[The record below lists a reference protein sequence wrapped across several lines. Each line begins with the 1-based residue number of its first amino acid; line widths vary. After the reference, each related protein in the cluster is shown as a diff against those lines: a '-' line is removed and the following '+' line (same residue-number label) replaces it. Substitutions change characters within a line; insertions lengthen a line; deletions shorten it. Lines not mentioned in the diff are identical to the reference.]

1 VKVDTPFPERPG
13 TPYWDPRGGPS
24 GIGDVTP
31 LTTGINTALADAT
44 AAYIATV
51 NAPPLGPNG
60 QPLVYN
66 PSTGLWTASA
76 TVASSSGG
84 LVMLLAIGALIF
96 FMSRGR

>member
-1 VKVDTPFPERPG
+1 M
-13 TPYWDPRGGPS
+13 PYWDPRGRDGGFEGGAIPT
-24 GIGDVTP
+24 GIGDVTA
-31 LTTGINTALADAT
+31 LNTGINTVLNDAT

-51 NAPPLGPNG
+51 NAPPLDASGR
-60 QPLVYN
+60 PLVYN

-84 LVMLLAIGALIF
+84 LVMLVAIGALIF